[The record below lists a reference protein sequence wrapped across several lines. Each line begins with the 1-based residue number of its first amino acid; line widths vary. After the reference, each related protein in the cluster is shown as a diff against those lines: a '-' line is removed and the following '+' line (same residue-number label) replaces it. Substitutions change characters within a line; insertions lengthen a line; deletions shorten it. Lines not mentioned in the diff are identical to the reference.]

1 MVTRTLLIRPTDAQ
15 PPQELYEIL
24 REASTILCMTQSP
37 TPTLATSV
45 DHVVVWNDPEI
56 EVDQWTLCW
65 PADADLVRVLLRSW
79 EAGAARDVSP

>member
-1 MVTRTLLIRPTDAQ
+1 VTRTLLIRYSDAQ

-45 DHVVVWNDPEI
+45 DHVVVWNDPQI
-56 EVDQWTLCW
+56 EVDQRTLRW

-79 EAGAARDVSP
+79 DADAAREVFP

>member
-1 MVTRTLLIRPTDAQ
+1 VTRTLLIRYSDAQ

-45 DHVVVWNDPEI
+45 DHVVVWNDPQI
-56 EVDQWTLCW
+56 EVDQRTLCW

-79 EAGAARDVSP
+79 DADAAREVFP